1 MARHPQPRELAEAK
15 GAVRKDPQRYRKQP
29 PPVDQPLGTA
39 PEHMTEAA
47 RKCWFEIESLAPRNV
62 LTGADR
68 IAMELVSNLL
78 AEFRDG
84 PKSFPAS
91 RITHL
96 IGCLARLGM
105 TPADRQR
112 IGAPSGEDDGDDSFD
127 EF

>member
-1 MARHPQPRELAEAK
+1 MARHSQPRQVAEAK
-15 GAVRKDPQRYRKQP
+15 GATRKHPERYRNQP
-29 PPVDQPLGTA
+29 PTVEQPLGTA
-39 PEHMTEAA
+39 PEHMSEAA
-47 RKCWFEIESLAPRNV
+47 RKCWFEIQSLAPRNV

-68 IAMELVSNLL
+68 IAMELLSNLL
-78 AEFRDG
+78 AEFREQ
-84 PKSFPAS
+84 PKAFPAS

-112 IGAPSGEDDGDDSFD
+112 IGAPNGEPDGDDSFD